1 MAADLEPLF
10 RRVVFNVAADN
21 RDDHLRNPGCVLGEH
36 GWWLAPAFDVNP
48 SVDKAEHGLNIDD
61 AGNRT
66 SLQTVLSTAALYG
79 FSPKRAQQAV
89 TAVVRAVDGWRDGA
103 NRAGIARAEI
113 ETPAIAFSAHAAYRA
128 HRRQRPAGGHPGAP
142 GILAAMPSLSQQR
155 TQKYIHARQQHAA
168 WLLLASRRAPLM
180 LSCLEALFEHQR
192 DGVPFDDAV
201 QALADMLAA
210 HANLPDFEI
219 DPADIAAQARR
230 ELRDWIRRAVITER
244 EGRIHET
251 DALKTALGFVAQLD
265 HRLMTSTASR
275 LAVVQREI
283 DNLANALDPNPERR
297 AAHMERRIEDLQ
309 LQLSEL
315 RAGRL
320 TLLTDAQAV
329 EGIREVFALA
339 TSLRA
344 DFRRVEDSWRAADR
358 TLRQSILSAQ
368 QHRGAV
374 VDQLLDGHASLLNT
388 QEGRVFES
396 FQQQLAN
403 QSELAEM
410 RARIRHILSH
420 PASPQALDDLQ
431 HSSLRLLVQQLI
443 KEAKVVQAVRARSE
457 REVSQ
462 FMKTGQAAENQRVG
476 QLLNDILQQALDID
490 WQRQAVRRQPAP
502 LPPLGVAL
510 AGLPLIERLRVKSLD
525 GDGPGNAL
533 LLTTQYADLDQ
544 VEDEFWQAF
553 EGLDRQALLQQTLA
567 VLEQH
572 QQPMTLA
579 ALAQA
584 LPPGEHDLETLTLWL
599 AVAREA
605 GLDFGAAPEQIT
617 LTAPP
622 HSAEPSWRFT
632 VPRVALDAAAVR
644 AAGEEG

>member
-1 MAADLEPLF
+1 M
-10 RRVVFNVAADN
+10 
-21 RDDHLRNPGCVLGEH
+21 
-36 GWWLAPAFDVNP
+36 
-48 SVDKAEHGLNIDD
+48 SSLN
-61 AGNRT
+61 
-66 SLQTVLSTAALYG
+66 
-79 FSPKRAQQAV
+79 
-89 TAVVRAVDGWRDGA
+89 
-103 NRAGIARAEI
+103 
-113 ETPAIAFSAHAAYRA
+113 
-128 HRRQRPAGGHPGAP
+128 
-142 GILAAMPSLSQQR
+142 QQR
-155 TQKYIHARQQHAA
+155 TQKYIAARQQNAA
-168 WLLLASRRAPLM
+168 WLLLSSRRAPLM

-192 DGVPFDDAV
+192 DGVALDDAV
-201 QALADMLAA
+201 QALADMLGA

-219 DPADIAAQARR
+219 DTADITAQARR

-275 LAVVQREI
+275 LALVQREI
-283 DNLANALDPNPERR
+283 DNLATALDPNPQSR
-297 AAHMERRIEDLQ
+297 AEHMERRIADLQ
-309 LQLSEL
+309 HQLDEV

-329 EGIREVFALA
+329 EGIRDVFTLA

-358 TLRQSILSAQ
+358 TLRQAILSTQ
-368 QHRGAV
+368 QHRGTV

-396 FQQQLAN
+396 FQQQLEN
-403 QSELAEM
+403 QSELTEM
-410 RARIRHILSH
+410 RARIRHILNH
-420 PASPQALDDLQ
+420 PACPQALDDLQ
-431 HSSLRLLVQQLI
+431 HSTLRLLVQQLI

-476 QLLNDILQQALDID
+476 QLLNEILQQALDID
-490 WQRQAVRRQPAP
+490 WQRQAVRRQPVP

-510 AGLPLIERLRVKSLD
+510 SGLPLIERLRIKSLD
-525 GDGPGNAL
+525 GGDQNADL

-553 EGLDRQALLQQTLA
+553 EGLDRQALMQQTLA
-567 VLEQH
+567 VLEQS

-579 ALAQA
+579 ALAEA
-584 LPPGEHDLETLTLWL
+584 LPPGEHDLEALTLWL

-605 GLDFGAAPEQIT
+605 GADWGDGQEQISIT
-617 LTAPP
+617 DPKKSP
-622 HSAEPSWRFT
+622 AEQWRFT

-644 AAGEEG
+644 EMGGDV

>member
-1 MAADLEPLF
+1 M
-10 RRVVFNVAADN
+10 
-21 RDDHLRNPGCVLGEH
+21 
-36 GWWLAPAFDVNP
+36 
-48 SVDKAEHGLNIDD
+48 SSLN
-61 AGNRT
+61 
-66 SLQTVLSTAALYG
+66 
-79 FSPKRAQQAV
+79 
-89 TAVVRAVDGWRDGA
+89 
-103 NRAGIARAEI
+103 
-113 ETPAIAFSAHAAYRA
+113 
-128 HRRQRPAGGHPGAP
+128 
-142 GILAAMPSLSQQR
+142 QQR
-155 TQKYIHARQQHAA
+155 TQKYIAARQQNAA

-192 DGVPFDDAV
+192 DGVPLDDAV

-210 HANLPDFEI
+210 HANQPDFEI
-219 DPADIAAQARR
+219 DTADITAQARR
-230 ELRDWIRRAVITER
+230 ELRDWIRRSVITER

-283 DNLANALDPNPERR
+283 DNLAAALDPNPQSR
-297 AAHMERRIEDLQ
+297 AEHIERRIADLQ
-309 LQLSEL
+309 HQLDEV

-320 TLLTDAQAV
+320 LVLTDAQAV

-358 TLRQSILSAQ
+358 TLRQAILSAQ

-396 FQQQLAN
+396 FQQQLDN

-410 RARIRHILSH
+410 RARIRHILNH
-420 PASPQALDDLQ
+420 PACPQALDDLQ
-431 HSSLRLLVQQLI
+431 HSTLRLLVQQLI

-490 WQRQAVRRQPAP
+490 WQRQAVRRQPVP

-510 AGLPLIERLRVKSLD
+510 SGLPLIERLRIKSLD
-525 GDGPGNAL
+525 GGDQNADL

-567 VLEQH
+567 VLEQSK
-572 QQPMTLA
+572 QPMTLG
-579 ALAQA
+579 ALAEA
-584 LPPGEHDLETLTLWL
+584 LPPGEHDLEAMTLWL

-605 GLDFGAAPEQIT
+605 DVTWGDGQEQIT
-617 LTAPP
+617 TTDPQK
-622 HSAEPSWRFT
+622 SPSEQWRFT
-632 VPRVALDAAAVR
+632 IPRVVLDAAAVR
-644 AAGEEG
+644 SVQADW